1 MGLKPSR
8 DYSYGGL
15 HDDLKEF
22 PEDAVADPADHVF
35 DEPPS
40 DGVPWRVEP
49 SRAHAGRA
57 RGRAGSG
64 GGAPGR
70 RTA

>member
-22 PEDAVADPADHVF
+22 PEDEVADPADHVF

-40 DGVPWRVEP
+40 DGAPWRFTP
-49 SRAHAGRA
+49 SGA
-57 RGRAGSG
+57 RREAVRSRTDAG